1 MKISKIISLNLLIF
15 IIGLLILELIFGSWF
30 KKDSFGYAIRDQ
42 RNVKIPISV
51 KYDQKKYNYFFE
63 RNDLG
68 FIGDEIDPK
77 EIDVVFL
84 GGSTGEEMF
93 IPPKYRIVDQLN
105 LKLKK
110 DDFDI
115 KIINASK
122 GGKSTRGYVND
133 FKYWFPKIESFKP
146 KIVIFYI
153 GVNDSAL
160 DVPKHFD
167 NVERLKFSE
176 RAEDYIKNNSI
187 FYKIKKKIENKYF
200 NNLRKYYGLFEE
212 NLYENYNFISYT
224 DAKKLFLE
232 KKIDDQSQNVL
243 NNFSKNL
250 DNLNKIIIAKKFEP
264 IFITQVMFDGV
275 SNHNLFIVNEYL
287 KNFCEKNN
295 YKIIKLDEIIHT
307 FDNGDFYD
315 KVHTTIKGSTKLSE
329 VIYLSLKKILVN

>member
-167 NVERLKFSE
+167 NVERFKFSE

-187 FYKIKKKIENKYF
+187 F
-200 NNLRKYYGLFEE
+200 
-212 NLYENYNFISYT
+212 
-224 DAKKLFLE
+224 
-232 KKIDDQSQNVL
+232 
-243 NNFSKNL
+243 
-250 DNLNKIIIAKKFEP
+250 
-264 IFITQVMFDGV
+264 
-275 SNHNLFIVNEYL
+275 
-287 KNFCEKNN
+287 
-295 YKIIKLDEIIHT
+295 
-307 FDNGDFYD
+307 
-315 KVHTTIKGSTKLSE
+315 
-329 VIYLSLKKILVN
+329 